1 MKLTLL
7 MILLSFT
14 LFGQDTIEVVERTYL
29 DKNTLIFSDFT
40 TCDSNQTIRVVYDYD
55 ISTAVSSVLSERY
68 QKFEVF
74 HEDIVE
80 GNNYFIKRAAIDSNK
95 NVLAINIFSNGL
107 EEFIQYIVCNVESD
121 NEIMTDL
128 LRRRTKKIYV
138 NYFQVISKNNEQ
150 SEFVAV
156 TIERRMSI
164 EKYLLFNKKE

>member
-14 LFGQDTIEVVERTYL
+14 LFGQDSIEVVERTYL
-29 DKNTLIFSDFT
+29 DKNTLTFSDFKG
-40 TCDSNQTIRVVYDYD
+40 CDSNQTIRVVYDYD
-55 ISTAVSSVLSERY
+55 ISTAVSSILSERY
-68 QKFEVF
+68 KKFEVF

-80 GNNYFIKRAAIDSNK
+80 GNYYFIKRAAIDSNK

-107 EEFIQYIVCNVESD
+107 EDFIQYVICNVESD

-156 TIERRMSI
+156 TVERRMSI
-164 EKYLLFNKKE
+164 EKYLLFNKK

>member
-14 LFGQDTIEVVERTYL
+14 LFGQDSIEVVERTYF

-40 TCDSNQTIRVVYDYD
+40 SCDSNQTIRVVYDYD
-55 ISTAVSSVLSERY
+55 ISTAVSSILSERY
-68 QKFEVF
+68 KKFEVF

-80 GNNYFIKRAAIDSNK
+80 GNNYFIKQAAIDSNK

-107 EEFIQYIVCNVESD
+107 EDFIEYIICNVESD

-128 LRRRTKKIYV
+128 LRRRTKKVYV

-156 TIERRMSI
+156 TVERRMSI

>member
-7 MILLSFT
+7 IILLSFT

-29 DKNTLIFSDFT
+29 DKNTLMFTDFT
-40 TCDSNQTIRVVYDYD
+40 SCDSNQTIRVVYDYD
-55 ISTAVSSVLSERY
+55 ISTTVSSILSERY
-68 QKFEVF
+68 KKFEVF

-107 EEFIQYIVCNVESD
+107 EDFIQYIICNVESD

-150 SEFVAV
+150 SEFIAV
-156 TIERRMSI
+156 TVERRMSM